1 MVTPV
6 TKSAS
11 REARKQIT
19 RAWSRASATRRSGV
33 RVISCACSSAVRC
46 SYRGR
51 MRSVSVRLGAMALTV
66 TPKGPSSWASF
77 LVKAMIPP
85 LAAA

>member
-19 RAWSRASATRRSGV
+19 RAWSRASATRRNGVRAISRACSSGV
-33 RVISCACSSAVRC
+33 RCSQ
-46 SYRGR
+46 RGR
-51 MRSVSVRLGAMALTV
+51 IRSVSVRLGAIALTL
-66 TPKGPSSWASF
+66 TPKGPSS
-77 LVKAMIPP
+77 
-85 LAAA
+85 